1 MLVFIIHQCLKWLRI
16 VIGQY
21 GNDPM
26 FNKGNKKVLSNFP
39 GKSLSIISQTCIKF
53 KVLRGKNGT

>member
-1 MLVFIIHQCLKWLRI
+1 M
-16 VIGQY
+16 GQY

-26 FNKGNKKVLSNFP
+26 FNEGEKNVLSNFP
-39 GKSLSIISQTCIKF
+39 VTSLSIISQTCIKF